1 MNLSRFLVPFAL
13 GVAAGVL
20 IHKNWPKIKEVGA
33 PLLKGA
39 VRQGSNIAQKTR
51 DMYWEKSE
59 KFSDLIAEIR
69 EEEEARAK
77 AGPPTPP
84 APPPEPKPA

>member
-20 IHKNWPKIKEVGA
+20 VHKNWPKIKEIGT

-51 DMYWEKSE
+51 EMYWEKSE
-59 KFSDLIAEIR
+59 KFTDLIAEIR

-77 AGPPTPP
+77 GEPPPSGPPTEPSP
-84 APPPEPKPA
+84 A